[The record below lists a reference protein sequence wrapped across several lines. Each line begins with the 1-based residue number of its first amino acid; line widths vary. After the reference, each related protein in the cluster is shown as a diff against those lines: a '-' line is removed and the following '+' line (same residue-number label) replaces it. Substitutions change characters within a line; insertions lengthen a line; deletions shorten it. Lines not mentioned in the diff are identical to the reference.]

1 MTWGKKLG
9 HWAKS
14 KEELVNCPEVT
25 FLKQSSWILLKMF
38 VLMISRSSLK
48 LSHLGSKSRSPDQI
62 KGNLVNTP
70 EVTFFKKNH
79 HEYCSK
85 CSVLMI
91 SRSSSKLGHLESETP
106 VPQIYEGFRATTN
119 NSEENIVRSI
129 GTFTT
134 KQFFTEK
141 WKTER
146 RMRKSLRLPPHLE
159 WATHFRNKR
168 SIGMKFPHAY
178 AYLPF
183 VSCVKVRRKCP
194 NTPLVCNHL
203 RMTA

>member
-1 MTWGKKLG
+1 MKYNCTVWSWPPLLSFPQNII
-9 HWAKS
+9 S
-14 KEELVNCPEVT
+14 KFTCA
-25 FLKQSSWILLKMF
+25 
-38 VLMISRSSLK
+38 
-48 LSHLGSKSRSPDQI
+48 
-62 KGNLVNTP
+62 
-70 EVTFFKKNH
+70 
-79 HEYCSK
+79 
-85 CSVLMI
+85 
-91 SRSSSKLGHLESETP
+91 P
-106 VPQIYEGFRATTN
+106 VPQISEGFRATTN

-134 KQFFTEK
+134 KQFFSEK

-183 VSCVKVRRKCP
+183 VSCVKVRRKYP

-203 RMTA
+203 RMTAYLFVTSSACLRTLTIWMLRKVS